1 MASAVS
7 ETFHHWAN
15 ASKRDGRRS
24 DRRVY
29 FRGAKFFSYG
39 DHYVAGY
46 RLPEGMLSTSRTD
59 STPSRFPAVLVNAK
73 RYSVSTSSHVSA
85 LRSAAR
91 HIVQFWVPDLTS
103 LVYYWPENPAR
114 LAAYLDENPHARAAI
129 ARHAVEWIR
138 ELEPD
143 AGRVLFELAGDKPA
157 RAEKRYQDERE
168 KARKADEKAAAD
180 HARREHANRLNRAK
194 IAAAMTDGEAL
205 EWAQDTGP
213 YGRSDTDSIIERL
226 KSAGAELRRV
236 QIAANK
242 EKRGYVKTVQR
253 LRELQKLIKARR
265 EHLEKNRDLIA
276 LRARVRYAV
285 TAIRD
290 MVTPVQPEAVHP
302 SVVRAGRDGAAF
314 LAGLCLVRPATRA
327 KLSRLASMASAAL
340 EMQARHDHRER
351 MAKQAAAIA
360 AWQAGESNAR
370 PYGATDEKGGALLR
384 AVNVQ
389 RDESGAITGG
399 TLETS
404 QGASVPLIH
413 AIKAFRFVK
422 LCRDAGRTWN
432 RNGHSIRVGHYTL
445 DSITPA
451 GDFKAGCHS
460 INWGQIERLARVLGV
475 MDLPADDSALINTHA
490 HA

>member
-1 MASAVS
+1 MFGNGKTS
-7 ETFHHWAN
+7 EVHHHWAN
-15 ASKRDGRRS
+15 RVKPEGRRS
-24 DRRVY
+24 DGRVY
-29 FRGAKFFSYG
+29 FHGSKFFSYG
-39 DHYVAGY
+39 AHYVAAYLIPAAHTAIKAGAGIVFFNETKAS
-46 RLPEGMLSTSRTD
+46 PTTSG
-59 STPSRFPAVLVNAK
+59 
-73 RYSVSTSSHVSA
+73 HVSA
-85 LRSAAR
+85 ARSASR
-91 HIVQFWVPDLTS
+91 QYTQMGVPDLTS
-103 LVYYWPENPAR
+103 LVQYWPDDSAR
-114 LAAYLDENPHARAAI
+114 LAAYLDENDHARAAI
-129 ARHAVEWIR
+129 ARHAVKHIR
-138 ELEPD
+138 ELSPS
-143 AGRVLFELAGDKPA
+143 AGIALFLLSGETAP
-157 RAEKRYQDERE
+157 RAEKRYQDELA

-180 HARREHANRLNRAK
+180 HARREHANALNRAK
-194 IAAAMTDGEAL
+194 IAAAMSDREAL
-205 EWAQDTGP
+205 AWAQDTGP
-213 YGRSDTDSIIERL
+213 YGRSDTDSVIDRL
-226 KSAGAELRRV
+226 KAAGAELRRV

-265 EHLEKNRDLIA
+265 AHLEKNRDLIA
-276 LRARVRYAV
+276 LRARVRHAV

-302 SVVRAGRDGAAF
+302 SVVRSGRDGAAF